1 MAPSLGQLIV
11 ARAKRDPEF
20 KKQTLAVLYRKLAK
34 AIPKTAE
41 WQRLDRAISAIE
53 NMK

>member
-1 MAPSLGQLIV
+1 MAPSLGKLIA
-11 ARAKRDPEF
+11 ARAQRDPVF
-20 KKQTLAVLYRKLAK
+20 KKQTLVTLRKKLAK

-41 WQRLDRAISAIE
+41 WQRLDRAITAIE

>member
-1 MAPSLGQLIV
+1 MAPSLSKLIV

-20 KKQTLAVLYRKLAK
+20 KKQTLAVLYMKLAI
-34 AIPKTAE
+34 AIPNTAE
-41 WQRLDRAISAIE
+41 WQRLDRAITAIE